1 MNWVYASASFKRV
14 GLLGIRLDL
23 CLGQFRRRP
32 PTQGLTQALTR
43 LVFSTLSQ
51 IGKIFFKTARVLLC
65 PYQRGTKKYS
75 DSIKCYDFTLSFMIY
90 PKFYWSQKRNRCG
103 GLFFMAINHLAII
116 FLMMNF
122 ASFSCEQLPKKIS
135 TSLECEWETCLRL
148 RITPQ
153 VMSKKW
159 SHKTGLTRRC
169 TRPEVSFIFL
179 HCA

>member
-1 MNWVYASASFKRV
+1 MSRPVSAPSPHPRV
-14 GLLGIRLDL
+14 DPGLDQTGFLNFVSDWEDI
-23 CLGQFRRRP
+23 F
-32 PTQGLTQALTR
+32 TR
-43 LVFSTLSQ
+43 
-51 IGKIFFKTARVLLC
+51 ARVLC

-116 FLMMNF
+116 FLIMNF
-122 ASFSCEQLPKKIS
+122 PSFSCEQLPKKIS

-159 SHKTGLTRRC
+159 SQKTGLTRRC